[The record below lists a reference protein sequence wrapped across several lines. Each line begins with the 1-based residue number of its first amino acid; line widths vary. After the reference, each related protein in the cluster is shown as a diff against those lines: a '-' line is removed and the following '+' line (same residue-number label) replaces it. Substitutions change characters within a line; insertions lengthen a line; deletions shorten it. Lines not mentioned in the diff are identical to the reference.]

1 MQTYQSPAGSS
12 NAEVWV
18 AAETGRVCYTEAD
31 VAKMKAA
38 DPRAGSDGWA
48 SLYEDMKTGGQ

>member
-1 MQTYQSPAGSS
+1 MLTAPDNEAF
-12 NAEVWV
+12 AEVWV

-38 DPRAGSDGWA
+38 KRGGGCSAG
-48 SLYEDMKTGGQ
+48 LEDWW